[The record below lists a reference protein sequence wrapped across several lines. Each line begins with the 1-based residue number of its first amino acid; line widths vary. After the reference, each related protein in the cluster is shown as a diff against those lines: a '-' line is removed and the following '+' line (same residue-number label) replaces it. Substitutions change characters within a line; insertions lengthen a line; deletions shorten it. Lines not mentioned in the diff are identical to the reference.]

1 MHMRVSARAG
11 QRYVKPPDM
20 LPLFPRLA
28 CGRWPQLPLR
38 AATASA
44 SDGRTEEVKETCRDG
59 PGYSRLAP
67 ELLEAPVV
75 TTEEGDVLGL
85 RARFSHDASSRA
97 SPPISSKSFIHR
109 SRTRRRSRTM

>member
-1 MHMRVSARAG
+1 MHMRISARAG

-20 LPLFPRLA
+20 LPPFPRLA

-44 SDGRTEEVKETCRDG
+44 SDGRAEEVKETCRDG

-75 TTEEGDVLGL
+75 TTEEADVLGL